1 MHDPDED
8 ETETTR
14 RHIREGAEQIARQ
27 REVLSRLRPRS
38 EVANIARSV
47 LAQLEESQK
56 LHVAHLERLLDHE

>member
-1 MHDPDED
+1 MRNPD
-8 ETETTR
+8 ETELEMTR

-56 LHVAHLERLLDHE
+56 LHVAHLERLLGHE

>member
-8 ETETTR
+8 ELETTR

-27 REVLSRLRPRS
+27 REVLSRLKPRS
-38 EVANIARSV
+38 EVAAITRSV

-56 LHVAHLERLLDHE
+56 LHVAHLERLLGHE